1 MPRDGREKLTNAV
14 FSRALSLQ
22 MEYYVY
28 KPRNNLKIVHPRA
41 LSLQPHSLSLSLLE
55 R

>member
-14 FSRALSLQ
+14 FSRAMSLQ
-22 MEYYVY
+22 MEYNVVQLRNSFKNVY
-28 KPRNNLKIVHPRA
+28 PRV
-41 LSLQPHSLSLSLLE
+41 LSLQSHSLSRSLLE